1 MCLCLFSVWLLLG
14 FSCVPALV
22 LQQGWWFRL
31 PCLLPLVCSPRAV
44 AQPPAGSTMHSG
56 SGPARCG
63 TGPRAV
69 GDALLELPAR
79 TPVCSCWFVLLVG
92 FPIFARGGGQKSE
105 NRRARRTSLDT
116 QGVRAGS
123 SRRASSGARGPVLR
137 RAGLEQ
143 ECIMDAAGGS
153 ATARGRTHQSQEAR
167 QPERV
172 VILIAAAVS
181 LLFRCRAAV
190 SLLFR
195 CRVAVSLLFRCPACR
210 CELPACRCERAGPG
224 KVRSQVGPARSQ
236 IHITIHL

>member
-1 MCLCLFSVWLLLG
+1 
-14 FSCVPALV
+14 
-22 LQQGWWFRL
+22 
-31 PCLLPLVCSPRAV
+31 
-44 AQPPAGSTMHSG
+44 MHSG

-123 SRRASSGARGPVLR
+123 SRRASSGARGAVLR

-167 QPERV
+167 QPERIVIVFAADVSLLFRCRAAVSLLGCCFAV
-172 VILIAAAVS
+172 VSLPGCCFAAGLLFRCRAAVS

-195 CRVAVSLLFRCPACR
+195 CCFAAGLLFRCCFAAPRVAVSCR
-210 CELPACRCERAGPG
+210 RVAVSGRAPEKLDLRSGPP
-224 KVRSQVGPARSQ
+224 VHRYTGPFFYYK
-236 IHITIHL
+236 

>member
-1 MCLCLFSVWLLLG
+1 MGVWGLMFGGLCLFSVWLLFG

-123 SRRASSGARGPVLR
+123 SRRASSGARGAVLR

-143 ECIMDAAGGS
+143 ECVVDAAGGS

-167 QPERV
+167 QPERPQRPELPLTT
-172 VILIAAAVS
+172 LISAAG

-190 SLLFR
+190 SLPGCCF
-195 CRVAVSLLFRCPACR
+195 AAGLLFLHSSCTAPA
-210 CELPACRCERAGPG
+210 
-224 KVRSQVGPARSQ
+224 
-236 IHITIHL
+236 